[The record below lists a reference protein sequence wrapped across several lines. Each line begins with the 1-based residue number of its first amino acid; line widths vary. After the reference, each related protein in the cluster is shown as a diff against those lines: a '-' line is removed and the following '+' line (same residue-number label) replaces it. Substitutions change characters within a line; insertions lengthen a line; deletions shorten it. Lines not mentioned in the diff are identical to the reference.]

1 MSALGLIG
9 IDRKI
14 GLWKE
19 KHGCWLCVS
28 GGNRAMLLPV
38 SPGGQQWCCPH
49 QMGDSMPS
57 PAFTPDAFAPD
68 PDAARHQHGNPTGTR
83 AHTVPLCLWAGLRV
97 DLALPA
103 ASPPTLALT
112 LSSVPGC
119 WQDLN
124 GNKSHLP
131 SPSPSSNAS
140 APLQG
145 CRLLS
150 FF

>member
-1 MSALGLIG
+1 MLAVCEWWEQSHAAASVPQRAAL
-9 IDRKI
+9 
-14 GLWKE
+14 
-19 KHGCWLCVS
+19 HH
-28 GGNRAMLLPV
+28 
-38 SPGGQQWCCPH
+38 H

-57 PAFTPDAFAPD
+57 PTFTPDAFAPH

-97 DLALPA
+97 DLAFPA
-103 ASPPTLALT
+103 ASSPVLDLT
-112 LSSVPGC
+112 QSSVLGC
-119 WQDLN
+119 CWDLS

-131 SPSPSSNAS
+131 SPSPPSNAS